1 MKTNRA
7 KSRASTSM
15 KAARY
20 LKVVEWS
27 DEDKCFIGRCP
38 GLFAGGVHGDDE
50 AEVYREVCEAAAEW
64 IEIMEADGVPLPPAT
79 SGRKYTGNFVVRVS
93 PALHQR
99 AALLAMSRRESLNK
113 YVETAIEEAT
123 GVRGE
128 RKLDYA
134 VAESPAHGF
143 RLRSKGRRTR

>member
-1 MKTNRA
+1 MKTNRN
-7 KSRASTSM
+7 KYRADTLM

-64 IEIMEADGVPLPPAT
+64 IGIMEADGVPLPPAT

-99 AALLAMSRRESLNK
+99 AALLAMYKRESLNK
-113 YVETAIEEAT
+113 YVETAIEQAT
-123 GVRGE
+123 GVKGAS
-128 RKLDYA
+128 KLDYA
-134 VAESPAHGF
+134 VAEGPVREF
-143 RLRSKGRRTR
+143 PVRSKGSRSK